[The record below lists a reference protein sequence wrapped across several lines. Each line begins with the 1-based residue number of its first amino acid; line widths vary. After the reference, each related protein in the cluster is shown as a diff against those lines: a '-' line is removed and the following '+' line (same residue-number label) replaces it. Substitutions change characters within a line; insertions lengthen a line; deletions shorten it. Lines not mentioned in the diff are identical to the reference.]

1 MITSSIPVL
10 SQTIYKRVRACIF
23 DSFYIRQHFVYAHL
37 RWNYKGKPMDSDS
50 FKNQCDDITKEFNI
64 QIPCMLAERV
74 ESYAS
79 KNNTTI
85 ASVIIEALD
94 SFLRKQ

>member
-1 MITSSIPVL
+1 
-10 SQTIYKRVRACIF
+10 
-23 DSFYIRQHFVYAHL
+23 
-37 RWNYKGKPMDSDS
+37 MDSKN

-79 KNNTTI
+79 RNDTTI

>member
-1 MITSSIPVL
+1 
-10 SQTIYKRVRACIF
+10 
-23 DSFYIRQHFVYAHL
+23 
-37 RWNYKGKPMDSDS
+37 MDSDS

-74 ESYAS
+74 ESHAS

>member
-1 MITSSIPVL
+1 
-10 SQTIYKRVRACIF
+10 
-23 DSFYIRQHFVYAHL
+23 
-37 RWNYKGKPMDSDS
+37 MDSENL
-50 FKNQCDDITKEFNI
+50 KTQCDDITKEFNI

-79 KNNTTI
+79 RNNTTI

-94 SFLRKQ
+94 SFLRNQ